1 LTVPNGADFRT
12 VRALPILEPGHA
24 LWWKSSYAFHVRE
37 TFFRSI
43 FNTRIPII
51 TSVNVSASMSDG
63 LIKDPPVIELSDDES
78 GVGCNDASEQK
89 LDDEDGGD
97 DWEDFDT
104 DSYLCEIMNG
114 EDDVDDFDGNG
125 TEPLEFRT

>member
-1 LTVPNGADFRT
+1 
-12 VRALPILEPGHA
+12 
-24 LWWKSSYAFHVRE
+24 
-37 TFFRSI
+37 
-43 FNTRIPII
+43 
-51 TSVNVSASMSDG
+51 MSDG

-97 DWEDFDT
+97 EDGGDDWEDSDT

-114 EDDVDDFDGNG
+114 EDDIDDFDENG
-125 TEPLEFRT
+125 TEPVESRAWAH